1 VKYSTTIGLPAS
13 LPARLAA
20 LTVLLCGGG
29 AAAAPDAPGPAVR
42 AMWVTTESLYD
53 PGEIE
58 RLVATAA
65 AYDVDALFVQVRRAG
80 DAYYAS
86 EAEPRSRK
94 LDGQPD
100 DFDPLAEVITCARLF
115 DVEVH
120 AWLNVNYVWP
130 GPEMPPME
138 NHVAHRHP
146 EWITVGRDSRRL
158 TRYSKR
164 EMAANDTEGWYVDPA
179 APGFAEYFAGV
190 AAEVARRYDVNGVHL
205 DFIRYPNYR
214 FGYGKNVRKRYLAE
228 RGGPDPILLGYHK
241 LDDDVWQPAAGY
253 AGLAE
258 RWFDLHTVEWLDW
271 RADRVT
277 RVVAAARRA
286 VKEAAPDVRF
296 SAAPWANPEH
306 AYRYVGQYWLGWFDG
321 GLVDV
326 MCPMTY
332 WGDAGRLTSLAE
344 RLESRRGDAALYMG
358 VGVFNHDAPY
368 AAAVAEGLADAPVDG
383 VILFD
388 YGSCWRKPT
397 ALGMLAE
404 TQPRGEAPCE

>member
-1 VKYSTTIGLPAS
+1 MVSAKSIYPRA
-13 LPARLAA
+13 ARLLVSA
-20 LTVLLCGGG
+20 LSLSG
-29 AAAAPDAPGPAVR
+29 AAAAAPEAAGPQVR
-42 AMWVTTESLYD
+42 ALWVTTESLYNAA
-53 PGEIE
+53 EIE

-94 LDGQPD
+94 LDGQPA
-100 DFDPLAEVITCARLF
+100 DFDPLAEVVTCARLF

-130 GPEMPPME
+130 GPEMPPLKG
-138 NHVAHRHP
+138 HVATRHP

-164 EMAANDTEGWYVDPA
+164 EMAATDTEGWYVDPA
-179 APGFAEYFAGV
+179 APGFADYFAGV
-190 AAEVARRYDVNGVHL
+190 AAEVARRYDVDGIHL

-214 FGYGKNVRKRYLAE
+214 FGYGKNVRKKYLSE
-228 RGGPDPILLGYHK
+228 RGGQDPILLGYHK
-241 LDDDVWQPAAGY
+241 LDEDIWRPAIGY
-253 AGLAE
+253 GGLAE

-271 RADRVT
+271 RADQVT

-286 VKEAAPDVRF
+286 VKEADPDVRF
-296 SAAPWANPEH
+296 SVAPWANPEH
-306 AYRYVGQYWLGWFDG
+306 AYRYVGQYWLGWFDA
-321 GLVDV
+321 GLVDI

-332 WGDAGRLTSLAE
+332 WGEAGRLASLAE

-358 VGVFNHDAPY
+358 IGVFNHGAPY
-368 AAAVAEGLADAPVDG
+368 AASVAEGLADAPIDG

-397 ALGMLAE
+397 ALGKLAE
-404 TQPRGEAPCE
+404 TVPGEGASCE